1 MVVRSL
7 RGFVIAIVIAIIVIG
22 VPIVQLVRPV
32 PQAAADV
39 AAPLPRAIPGEK
51 PVIHWPS
58 QGEAALMADGVGSF
72 GTYGPQVAVPIASV
86 TKVMTAYLVLQKH
99 PLQLG
104 QQGPSITITPDDVKV
119 YQQDKALGQSVVK
132 VAAGEQ
138 ITEYEALEGLLLPS
152 GNNMGTLLAKW
163 CDGSVQA
170 FVREMN
176 ATAKRLGMTET
187 HYADPTGYSPAS
199 QSDAVDQMKLF
210 ALAMQNPVFR
220 QIVGE
225 AQAELPVAGLVYNVD
240 SVVGHGTIIGG
251 KTGSTLEAGG
261 CFVFAARKVI
271 GGREVLIIGA
281 VLGQKGPQPL
291 AEALNAAV
299 AMSQD
304 AQKALR
310 SVPLVFAGQTVG
322 TLSAPWAK
330 PVSLVATEPV
340 QVIGWGGLPVKQS
353 YRADVLD
360 SKKPIAA
367 NQVVGQLQIQVG
379 AQTVRVPVAAASS
392 VPAPTLSWRMKR
404 L

>member
-1 MVVRSL
+1 MRSL

-22 VPIVQLVRPV
+22 VPVVQWLRPI
-32 PQAAADV
+32 PQAAASV
-39 AAPLPRAIPGEK
+39 AAPLPSVIQGEK
-51 PVIHWPS
+51 PVIQWPA
-58 QGEAALMADGVGSF
+58 QGEAALMAVGVGTF
-72 GTYGPQVAVPIASV
+72 GTSGPQVSVPIASV

-104 QQGPSITITPDDVKV
+104 QQGPSITVTPDDVKV

-132 VAAGEQ
+132 VAAGEK

-170 FVREMN
+170 FVQEMN
-176 ATAKRLGMTET
+176 ATAKKLGMTQT

-210 ALAMQNPVFR
+210 SLAMQNPVFR

-261 CFVFAARKVI
+261 CFVFAARKVVA
-271 GGREVLIIGA
+271 GREVLIIGA

-299 AMSQD
+299 AMSKD

-310 SVPLVFAGQTVG
+310 SVQLISAGQTIG

-330 PVSLVATEPV
+330 PVTLVATQSV
-340 QVIGWGGLPVKQS
+340 QVIGWGGLPVQQS
-353 YRADVLD
+353 YRAVLLNP
-360 SKKPIAA
+360 KKPIQP
-367 NQVVGQLQIQVG
+367 NQVVGELQVQVG
-379 AQTVRVPVAAASS
+379 SQLVRVPVAAASAL
-392 VPAPTLSWRMKR
+392 PAPTLGWRMKR

>member
-1 MVVRSL
+1 MRSL

-22 VPIVQLVRPV
+22 VPVVQLVRPI

-39 AAPLPRAIPGEK
+39 AAPLPRVIQGEK
-51 PVIHWPS
+51 PVIQWPA
-58 QGEAALMADGVGSF
+58 QGEAALEAVGVGSF
-72 GTYGPQVAVPIASV
+72 GSYGPQVPVPIASV

-104 QQGPSITITPDDVKV
+104 QQGPALTVTPADVKV
-119 YQQDKALGQSVVK
+119 YEEDKAQGQSVVK

-138 ITEYEALEGLLLPS
+138 VSEYQALEGLLLPS

-170 FVREMN
+170 FVNDMN
-176 ATAKRLGMTET
+176 ATAKKLGMTET

-225 AQAELPVAGLVYNVD
+225 AQAVLPVAGLVYNVD

-261 CFVFAARKVI
+261 CFVFAAHKVL
-271 GGREVLIIGA
+271 GSREVLIVGA

-291 AEALNAAV
+291 AEALGAAV
-299 AMSQD
+299 TMSQD

-310 SVPLVFAGQTVG
+310 PVQLISAGQAVG
-322 TLSAPWAK
+322 TLEAPWAK
-330 PVSLVATEPV
+330 PVSLVATQPV
-340 QVIGWGGLPVKQS
+340 QVIGWGGLSVEQS
-353 YRADVLD
+353 YRAETLNP
-360 SKKPIAA
+360 KKPVQP
-367 NQVVGQLQIQVG
+367 NEVVGELQVQVG
-379 AQTVRVPVAAASS
+379 AQSVRVPIAAASAL
-392 VPAPTLSWRMKR
+392 PAPTLSWRLKR

>member
-1 MVVRSL
+1 MRSL
-7 RGFVIAIVIAIIVIG
+7 RGLVIAIVIAIIVIG
-22 VPIVQLVRPV
+22 VPVVQLVRPI

-39 AAPLPRAIPGEK
+39 VAPLPKALQGTK
-51 PVIHWPS
+51 PVIQWPS
-58 QGEAALMADGVGSF
+58 QGEAALMADGVGTF
-72 GTYGPQVAVPIASV
+72 GTYGPQVSVPIASV

-104 QQGPSITITPDDVKV
+104 QQGPVLTVTPADVKV
-119 YQQDKALGQSVVK
+119 YEQDKALGQSVVK
-132 VAAGEQ
+132 VAAGEK
-138 ITEYEALEGLLLPS
+138 ITEYQALQGLLLPS

-170 FVREMN
+170 FVQEMN
-176 ATAKRLGMTET
+176 ETAKKLGMTET

-210 ALAMQNPVFR
+210 AKAMENPVFR
-220 QIVGE
+220 QIVGQ
-225 AQAELPVAGLVYNVD
+225 AQAVLPVVGLVYNVD

-261 CFVFAARKVI
+261 CFVFAARKVL
-271 GGREVLIIGA
+271 GSREVLIIGA

-299 AMSQD
+299 TMSKD

-310 SVPLVFAGQTVG
+310 SVQLVSAGQTVG

-340 QVIGWGGLPVKQS
+340 QVIGWGGLSVHQGYVPD
-353 YRADVLD
+353 ALD
-360 SKKPIAA
+360 SKKPIAQ
-367 NQVVGQLQIQVG
+367 NQIVGQLEIQVG
-379 AQTVRVPVAAASS
+379 MQKVRVPVAAASA